1 MAKLHPRA
9 SEQQEQA
16 AIVARTMT
24 KRRNKFGAVR
34 TNGFASKKEERRYQ
48 ELALLVFV
56 GQIRDLMCQQSY
68 PLTVNGIVVGKYTP
82 DFLYVENGQEVVE
95 EVKGGSATKTEA
107 YRLRV
112 RVFKA
117 CYPGIEHREI

>member
-1 MAKLHPRA
+1 MKPRA

-16 AIVARTMT
+16 ASVASTMT

-34 TNGFASKKEERRYQ
+34 TNGFASKKEARRFAELTLLERAGHIQGLQAHPRY
-48 ELALLVFV
+48 A
-56 GQIRDLMCQQSY
+56 
-68 PLTVNGIVVGKYTP
+68 LTVNGVLVGHYTP
-82 DFLYVENGQEVVE
+82 DFVYAEGLTDIAE

-112 RVFKA
+112 KVFKA
-117 CYPGIEHREI
+117 CYPGIEHREII